1 MAETIEIR
9 PSATKSSTGK
19 SMTMGGMALVRT
31 LSWPTYLLYSAIF
44 LTLGILI
51 LAGGAAVGALLSNI
65 VFDGRYVWLVSV
77 CAVAAPLFAI
87 WGYNLSYRILGR
99 ACDRASLQRNA
110 RLRFTPDGMVFTNGR
125 SHWQTSWQDVDVI
138 RLSGE
143 VVAFVA
149 SGVVFPAL
157 KTDFPHG
164 ALEKVQAWHRTARG

>member
-65 VFDGRYVWLVSV
+65 VFDGRYVWL
-77 CAVAAPLFAI
+77 PIKFENDKPRI
-87 WGYNLSYRILGR
+87 RWMDTWDLSFF
-99 ACDRASLQRNA
+99 DRDDHRN
-110 RLRFTPDGMVFTNGR
+110 
-125 SHWQTSWQDVDVI
+125 
-138 RLSGE
+138 
-143 VVAFVA
+143 
-149 SGVVFPAL
+149 
-157 KTDFPHG
+157 
-164 ALEKVQAWHRTARG
+164 